1 MAPPR
6 RYLAALLALLCA
18 CTTTTA
24 PAGSVVAAANV
35 PITTCRSFCG
45 NITVDYPF
53 ALHEGCGH
61 AGLRDLLFCIN
72 GALMLHLPSGSYR
85 VVDVDYAY
93 RGLTLHDPAM
103 SDCRAL
109 DLAPAGRGNGF
120 VLEPWREPYLSPDPD
135 NVFLLL
141 GCRATSPLFQG
152 FPDRHLPCRNVSGM
166 GCGDYLGCLAWDDYY
181 AGGGGRRGPSSG
193 DAAGQPP
200 ECCALPWGAIR
211 AVNVSRLECEGY
223 SSAYS
228 LAPVRAEGAAAG
240 WAYGIRV
247 SWTLPE
253 SNRGFC
259 GACRATGGA
268 CGHDTE
274 SHADLCLC
282 GDWNST
288 SNCDSS
294 ADAARSVAATLPAVA
309 ALRWAILAS
318 GTYNTYKPFA
328 CPHAV
333 RFPRSSSFV

>member
-18 CTTTTA
+18 CTTTMP

-53 ALHEGCGH
+53 ALHPGCGH

>member
-6 RYLAALLALLCA
+6 RYLAAWLALLLCA
-18 CTTTTA
+18 CTTTA
-24 PAGSVVAAANV
+24 PPSSVAAANV

-53 ALHEGCGH
+53 ALHPGCGH

-85 VVDVDYAY
+85 VLDVDYAY

-109 DLAPAGRGNGF
+109 DLTPAGRGNGF
-120 VLEPWREPYLSPDPD
+120 VVEPWREPYLSPDPD

-166 GCGDYLGCLAWDDYY
+166 GCGDYLGCVAWDDYY
-181 AGGGGRRGPSSG
+181 AAGGGRRPSSG
-193 DAAGQPP
+193 DGAAVGQPP
-200 ECCALPWGAIR
+200 ECCGVPWSAIR

-228 LAPVRAEGAAAG
+228 LAPVRAERGAAG
-240 WAYGIRV
+240 WAYGIRAA
-247 SWTLPE
+247 WTLPE
-253 SNRGFC
+253 ANRGFC

-268 CGHDTE
+268 CGHDME

-294 ADAARSVAATLPAVA
+294 ADAERSGAAAATPRAAAVA

-318 GTYNTYKPFA
+318 GNTK
-328 CPHAV
+328 
-333 RFPRSSSFV
+333 R

>member
-18 CTTTTA
+18 CTTTA
-24 PAGSVVAAANV
+24 PLASVAAANV

-53 ALHEGCGH
+53 ALHPGCGH

-85 VVDVDYAY
+85 VLDVDYAY

-109 DLAPAGRGNGF
+109 DLTPAGRGNGF

-141 GCRATSPLFQG
+141 SCRATSPLFQG

-166 GCGDYLGCLAWDDYY
+166 GCGDYLGCAAWDDYY
-181 AGGGGRRGPSSG
+181 AGGGRRPSG
-193 DAAGQPP
+193 DAAYGTGTAAGQPP
-200 ECCALPWGAIR
+200 ECCAVPWAAIR

-228 LAPVRAEGAAAG
+228 LAPVRAESGAAG

-268 CGHDTE
+268 CGHDME

-294 ADAARSVAATLPAVA
+294 ADAARSDAADTPRAVA

-318 GTYNTYKPFA
+318 GNVSVPDPCTVART
-328 CPHAV
+328 V
-333 RFPRSSSFV
+333 RF